1 LDKLKNQTELVLRKN
16 QGYQFISWLVQALG
30 EYISD
35 STRFEDYL
43 DQLVSDTDNYEL
55 SERLLRDQIVR
66 KLLKMLGLYEI
77 QGSWKLPATISQEAI
92 ACIKSCRDKF
102 AEDLEKKRSK
112 APKAAADILQNYLS
126 SKFVFDSDAES
137 DDDEFFKREALLR
150 EKNEQRAFDSLQMQR
165 FESDPVKKAIPK
177 KRNSKLAEMHPSVS
191 ETDSLIS
198 AGSSESE
205 NDESSDPPF
214 EKEQFSETS
223 KDELNKERVQKKRLE
238 MVRIFNL
245 VGTASP
251 KGSIV
256 SKNSTARPARE

>member
-1 LDKLKNQTELVLRKN
+1 
-16 QGYQFISWLVQALG
+16 
-30 EYISD
+30 
-35 STRFEDYL
+35 
-43 DQLVSDTDNYEL
+43 
-55 SERLLRDQIVR
+55 
-66 KLLKMLGLYEI
+66 
-77 QGSWKLPATISQEAI
+77 
-92 ACIKSCRDKF
+92 
-102 AEDLEKKRSK
+102 
-112 APKAAADILQNYLS
+112 
-126 SKFVFDSDAES
+126 
-137 DDDEFFKREALLR
+137 
-150 EKNEQRAFDSLQMQR
+150 
-165 FESDPVKKAIPK
+165 
-177 KRNSKLAEMHPSVS
+177 MHPSVS